1 METQVE
7 TSTETATAA
16 SKLSQK
22 DAVFN
27 FIKDALN
34 GTEVAEG
41 QKLKDLV
48 TKEVRKTV
56 RQRLFAAVKSGEVA
70 LGKQYTDSRLKK
82 YCSGLINNWLTKDA
96 RFN

>member
-1 METQVE
+1 METQAQE
-7 TSTETATAA
+7 QTAEQTS

-22 DAVFN
+22 DAVYN
-27 FIKDALN
+27 YVTEALA
-34 GTEVAEG
+34 GQQPSEG

-56 RQRLFAAVKSGEVA
+56 RQRLFSAVKSGEVK
-70 LGKQYTDSRLKK
+70 LSKQFDDSKLKK
-82 YCSGLINNWLTKDA
+82 YCSGLINNWLKKDT